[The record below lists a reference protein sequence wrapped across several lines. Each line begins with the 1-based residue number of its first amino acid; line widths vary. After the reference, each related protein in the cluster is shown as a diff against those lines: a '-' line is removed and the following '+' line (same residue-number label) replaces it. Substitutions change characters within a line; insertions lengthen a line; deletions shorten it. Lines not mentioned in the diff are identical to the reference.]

1 MPGKRRQLGQVL
13 SAETVKAK
21 TLFDRRSDSSIP
33 ILAIDS
39 KASEVYIPLGKGGGV
54 LELRTPNFFKDP
66 GN

>member
-1 MPGKRRQLGQVL
+1 M
-13 SAETVKAK
+13 KAK